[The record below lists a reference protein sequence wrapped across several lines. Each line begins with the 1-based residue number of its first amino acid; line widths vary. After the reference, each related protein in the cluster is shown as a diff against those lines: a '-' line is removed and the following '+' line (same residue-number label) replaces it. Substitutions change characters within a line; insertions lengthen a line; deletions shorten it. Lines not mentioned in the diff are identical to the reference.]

1 MDKRSARDTPR
12 RATAWWRRAIVTAQ
26 VAASLVLVAIAIV
39 LAQNLWQLRALP
51 TGIAHNEIAF
61 ARLEPRPGLKPLT
74 DASDVLR
81 DMLDRAAA
89 LPGSTGGAFAASF
102 PISGLRQ
109 VQATVPGY
117 RAERALAGS
126 EVAAAMDWISPGF
139 FQTVGMRL
147 IVGRD
152 LNWDDGPGHPEVA
165 VISARMAQRVFAATD
180 PIGQRIRLPN
190 DKLLTVVGVVSDAAG
205 GDPRVEDFPRI
216 YLPVLQ
222 DPRRIDNGNLIV
234 RHTGASDVRAATET
248 IVNAIGRQ
256 SILYVRTLNE
266 QTSLVLGRERLLAQ
280 LSSYFAMLALLVVV
294 IGLYGVLAYAVTQ
307 RRREL
312 AIRAALG
319 AQRLK
324 LLTTVVRETA
334 WMTIAGIAVGVPA
347 ALSARR
353 AVQSLLFDGADES
366 AGLLATAIGIMGV
379 ATIVAALAP
388 SRQLLRSGGI
398 EALRQD

>member
-1 MDKRSARDTPR
+1 
-12 RATAWWRRAIVTAQ
+12 
-26 VAASLVLVAIAIV
+26 
-39 LAQNLWQLRALP
+39 
-51 TGIAHNEIAF
+51 
-61 ARLEPRPGLKPLT
+61 LKPLT

-266 QTSLVLGRERLLAQ
+266 QTSLALGRERLLAQ
-280 LSSYFAMLALLVVV
+280 LSSYFAVLAVLVVV
-294 IGLYGVLAYAVTQ
+294 IGLYGVLAYAVAQ